1 MVYLAHSAQ
10 AQLGALPL
18 GLVGCSLLAVSLGLV
33 QWRVWLIPQHPSV
46 SSGIAWIASG
56 ILGFAALL
64 YALRNAFFGI
74 KKRTRFAFRSGGV
87 LTLLAAILSLIP
99 LLWNAVVVL
108 HGGSINFPP
117 DFKLPPTPE
126 EQQVGGAVW
135 VGLVGV
141 ALLVVTAIINF
152 SYKLPEDGARW
163 ERRGKDNAAF
173 QFDDVRI

>member
-1 MVYLAHSAQ
+1 MHCSSFHLCDAFTPLEITAAQ
-10 AQLGALPL
+10 ILMF
-18 GLVGCSLLAVSLGLV
+18 VSL
-33 QWRVWLIPQHPSV
+33 
-46 SSGIAWIASG
+46 ASG

-126 EQQVGGAVW
+126 EQQVG
-135 VGLVGV
+135 VGPCG
-141 ALLVVTAIINF
+141 
-152 SYKLPEDGARW
+152 
-163 ERRGKDNAAF
+163 
-173 QFDDVRI
+173 